1 MTQFCFKILLL
12 LVTCCFN
19 VTAVTDD
26 VIVFNVTSVTDDGLF
41 TLLLLLM
48 TLFYVTVVTGDVYC
62 LD

>member
-1 MTQFCFKILLL
+1 MTRFY
-12 LVTCCFN
+12 

-48 TLFYVTVVTGDVYC
+48 TLFYVTVVTDDVYC